1 MARGPKKH
9 LKRLAAPRN
18 WMLSKMG
25 GVYAP
30 RPSSGPHKLRECLP
44 LVLVLRNRL
53 KYALT
58 RREVNMCVQKRHIK
72 IDQRVRTDMNFPAG
86 FQDVISIPRT
96 QENYRLLYDVKG
108 RFALHAIE
116 EKEAQY
122 KLCRVVRIS
131 TANKA
136 SIGHNPFQPGKAGA
150 IPYLVTHDG
159 RTIRYPD
166 PAIRANDSI
175 KVDLKTGKILD
186 YLKFDAG
193 QLVMVTRGANC
204 GRVGTIVSKE
214 KHPGT
219 YTIVH
224 IKDRRGN
231 NFATRLENVFVIGKE
246 NQEWIS
252 IPKQQGIKLTI
263 LEEKVVREKRRT
275 K

>member
-1 MARGPKKH
+1 
-9 LKRLAAPRN
+9 
-18 WMLSKMG
+18 MLSKMG

-44 LVLVLRNRL
+44 LVLILRNRL
-53 KYALT
+53 KFALT

-72 IDQRVRTDMNFPAG
+72 IDQKVRTDMNFPAG
-86 FQDVISIPRT
+86 FQDVLSIPRT

-108 RFALHAIE
+108 RFVLHAIE

-122 KLCRVVRIS
+122 KLCRVVRVS

-136 SIGHNPFQPGKAGA
+136 SIGHNPFQAGKAGA

-166 PAIRANDSI
+166 PMIKANDSV

-186 YLKFDAG
+186 FLKFDAG

-252 IPKQQGIKLTI
+252 IPKQQGVKLSI
-263 LEEKVVREKRRT
+263 LEEKVVREKRRA